1 MVARCR
7 TTLHVR
13 RCASIL
19 PSLWTL
25 RNEKDRCKKSRLKT
39 DRIMNWCLMN
49 AQTVLI
55 VENDP
60 ELRRNWK
67 LAFVNCFRVEE
78 TDSEHAAVEVLRHN
92 MPALVMVG
100 SCDVG
105 CKACLRTVAKVREL
119 SRRVP
124 VILIAKEG
132 SEDLA
137 VAAFRAGASDYISHP
152 FTVAQLVETLLRNG
166 LKATPSCSSPC
177 TEGHA
182 AGESEEQRMIGNS
195 PAMLHLQS
203 YIGRVAATNCNV
215 LITGETGTGKE
226 LVAELIHGRSK
237 RKDAPFLCVNC
248 AAIPDTLLESEL
260 FGYERGAFTGALKRQ
275 EGKLRLANGGTILFD
290 EIGEMS
296 WQGQAKML
304 RVIETRQVIR
314 LGGAEKLALDIR
326 ILAATNRDEALLSS
340 DGGFRKDLFFRLNVT
355 HIHLPPLRDR
365 KVDIPDLLDF
375 YRKRFN
381 ATFQCDVRGFN
392 QEVLQLF
399 LHYSWPGNIRELK
412 NTMEALF
419 LNSPSAWV
427 GIDDLSDEVRSRL
440 AYHDSAAY
448 TESDRVLSAL
458 LATNWNKS
466 KAAEKLHW
474 SRMTLY
480 RKLAKYHLTD
490 KGN

>member
-1 MVARCR
+1 MQ
-7 TTLHVR
+7 
-13 RCASIL
+13 
-19 PSLWTL
+19 
-25 RNEKDRCKKSRLKT
+25 
-39 DRIMNWCLMN
+39 WCSMK

-78 TDSEHAAVEVLRHN
+78 IDSEYAAVEVLRHTI
-92 MPALVMVG
+92 PALVLVG

-119 SRRVP
+119 SRGVP

-137 VAAFRAGASDYISHP
+137 VAAFRAGATDYISHP

-166 LKATPSCSSPC
+166 LNATASASLPC
-177 TEGHA
+177 TEGLA
-182 AGESEEQRMIGNS
+182 DAESTEQRMIGNS

-203 YIGRVAATNCNV
+203 YIGRVAATDCNV

-226 LVAELIHGRSK
+226 LVAELIHGQSK
-237 RKDAPFLCVNC
+237 RKEGPFLCVNC

-275 EGKLRLANGGTILFD
+275 EGKLRLASGGTILFD

-296 WQGQAKML
+296 WQGQAKIL

-314 LGGAEKLALDIR
+314 LGGVEKLALDIR
-326 ILAATNRDEALLSS
+326 ILAATNRDEASLSK

-365 KVDIPDLLDF
+365 KIDIPDLLDF

-381 ATFQCDVRGFN
+381 AHFQCDVHGFN

-412 NTMEALF
+412 NTIEELF

-427 GIDDLSDEVRSRL
+427 GIGDLSDEVRSRL
-440 AYHDSAAY
+440 SFRDSASY

-466 KAAEKLHW
+466 QAAEKLHW

-480 RKLAKYHLTD
+480 RKLAKYHLTN
-490 KGN
+490 KAN

>member
-1 MVARCR
+1 
-7 TTLHVR
+7 
-13 RCASIL
+13 
-19 PSLWTL
+19 
-25 RNEKDRCKKSRLKT
+25 
-39 DRIMNWCLMN
+39 MN
-49 AQTVLI
+49 AHRVLI

-60 ELRRNWK
+60 ILRGRLK
-67 LAFVNCFRVEE
+67 LALPSHFSPLE
-78 TDSEHAAVEVLRHN
+78 TTSESAAVEFLHDN
-92 MPALVMVG
+92 SPALAIVG
-100 SCDVG
+100 SCDAG
-105 CKACLRTVAKVREL
+105 CKACLRTVTKIRQL
-119 SRRVP
+119 FHKVP
-124 VILIAKEG
+124 VILVAKEG
-132 SEDLA
+132 SEELA
-137 VAAFRAGASDYISHP
+137 VAAFRAGATDYISYP
-152 FTVAQLVETLLRNG
+152 FTDAQLIEILQRNG
-166 LKATPSCSSPC
+166 FSTRASSS
-177 TEGHA
+177 A
-182 AGESEEQRMIGNS
+182 ARIEELADSEFKEQRIIGNS
-195 PAMLHLQS
+195 PAMFHLQGF
-203 YIGRVAATNCNV
+203 IGRVAATDCNV

-226 LVAELIHGRSK
+226 LVAELIHGKSK
-237 RKDAPFLCVNC
+237 RKEGPFLCVNC

-290 EIGEMS
+290 EIGDMS
-296 WQGQAKML
+296 WQGQAKIL
-304 RVIETRQVIR
+304 RVIETRQVLR

-326 ILAATNRDEALLSS
+326 ILAATNRDEGSLSN

-381 ATFQCDVRGFN
+381 AHFQCDVQGFN

-412 NTMEALF
+412 NTIEEVF

-427 GIDDLSDEVRSRL
+427 GIGDLSDEVRSRL
-440 AYHDSAAY
+440 SFRDSASY

-480 RKLAKYHLTD
+480 RKLTKYHLTN
-490 KGN
+490 KAN